1 MDFNLTVVMKVDEG
15 LSTSPWTAHKMNL
28 SIMPK
33 LSYNV
38 HCTVT
43 VSELFA
49 ASSLLFTET

>member
-1 MDFNLTVVMKVDEG
+1 MVLSASPCKAHEMK
-15 LSTSPWTAHKMNL
+15 L
-28 SIMPK
+28 SIMST
-33 LSYNV
+33 LSYSV